1 MEAVRTSEPA
11 PAKKAAPKPSGT
23 LRERYDA
30 MAQTFAQ
37 DRTGTHAVQIAIVCE
52 PSNVEKAL
60 RSGGSRVWFLPMS
73 FRGRSCY
80 RVFYGRFNNE
90 AAAQSALGDVPQDLR
105 DSTPTVV
112 RIPR

>member
-1 MEAVRTSEPA
+1 M
-11 PAKKAAPKPSGT
+11 AA
-23 LRERYDA
+23 E
-30 MAQTFAQ
+30 FAR

-80 RVFYGRFNNE
+80 RVFYGRYDND
-90 AAAQSALGDVPQDLR
+90 AAAQRALADVPQDLR
-105 DSTPTVV
+105 ESSPTVV